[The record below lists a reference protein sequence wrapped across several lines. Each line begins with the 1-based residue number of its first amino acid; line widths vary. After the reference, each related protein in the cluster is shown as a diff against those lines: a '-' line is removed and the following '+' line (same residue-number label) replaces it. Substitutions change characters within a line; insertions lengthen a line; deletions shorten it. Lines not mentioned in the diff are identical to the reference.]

1 MKKSKANKNEL
12 TRAEKKKLLRK
23 RSLGDLVRNMFTSD
37 YDIKLDES
45 VANMR
50 KSTYRIYSFMNKE
63 HEELI
68 PLSINNAIP
77 NLILVLLTDG
87 NKILPKMLIRS
98 NINYYL
104 NLAKMAYDTNDH
116 NTVILI
122 RAALSHSVME
132 RINIKRTR
140 KYNDYMKLFEEKY
153 GSFQNSHKVHL
164 NDMIKNVNPTNYLP
178 SVMILTIHIK
188 KLMAYQKEYIRNR
201 RSFGEVPSSIT
212 TTLENLT
219 NVKNT
224 YLQTYAHSYDTLV
237 NLYTEDPKKNNV
249 MQMLEGKN
257 IDVKLFKLANIIN
270 KN

>member
-1 MKKSKANKNEL
+1 MKKNKANKNEL
-12 TRAEKKKLLRK
+12 TRAEKKKLLRR

-104 NLAKMAYDTNDH
+104 NLAKMAYDTHDH

-122 RAALSHSVME
+122 RAALLHSVME

-164 NDMIKNVNPTNYLP
+164 NDMVKNVNPSNYLP
-178 SVMILTIHIK
+178 SVMILMIHIK
-188 KLMAYQKEYIRNR
+188 KLMAYQKEYMRNR
-201 RSFGEVPSSIT
+201 RSFGEIPSSIT

-219 NVKNT
+219 NVKNA

-237 NLYTEDPKKNNV
+237 NLYTEDPMKNNV
-249 MQMLEGKN
+249 MQMIEGTN
-257 IDVKLFKLANIIN
+257 IDVKLFKLVNIIN

>member
-1 MKKSKANKNEL
+1 MKKSKSSNEL
-12 TRAEKKKLLRK
+12 SRAEKKKLLRR

-122 RAALSHSVME
+122 RAALSHSIMT
-132 RINIKRTR
+132 RLNIKQSR

-153 GSFQNSHKVHL
+153 GSFQNSHKIHL
-164 NDMIKNVNPTNYLP
+164 NDMVKNVNPSNYLP
-178 SVMILTIHIK
+178 SVMILMIHIK
-188 KLMAYQKEYIRNR
+188 KLMAYQKEYMRNR
-201 RSFGEVPSSIT
+201 RSFGEVPKTIT
-212 TTLENLT
+212 NTLENLT

-237 NLYTEDPKKNNV
+237 NLYTEDPMKNNV

-257 IDVKLFKLANIIN
+257 IDVKLFKLVNIIN

>member
-1 MKKSKANKNEL
+1 MKKSKSSNEL
-12 TRAEKKKLLRK
+12 SRAEKKKLLRR

-63 HEELI
+63 REELI

-122 RAALSHSVME
+122 QAALSHSLME

-164 NDMIKNVNPTNYLP
+164 NDMVKNVNPSNYLP
-178 SVMILTIHIK
+178 SVMILMIHIK
-188 KLMAYQKEYIRNR
+188 KLMAYQKEYMRNR
-201 RSFGEVPSSIT
+201 RSFGEVPKTIT
-212 TTLENLT
+212 KTLENLT

-237 NLYTEDPKKNNV
+237 NLYTEDPMKNNV

-257 IDVKLFKLANIIN
+257 IDVKLFKLVNIIN

>member
-1 MKKSKANKNEL
+1 MKKSKSSNEL
-12 TRAEKKKLLRK
+12 SRAEKKKLLRR

-63 HEELI
+63 REELI

-104 NLAKMAYDTNDH
+104 NLAKMAYDTHDH

-122 RAALSHSVME
+122 RAALLHSVME

-164 NDMIKNVNPTNYLP
+164 NDMVKNVNPSNYLP
-178 SVMILTIHIK
+178 SVMILMIHIK
-188 KLMAYQKEYIRNR
+188 KLMAYQKEYMRNR
-201 RSFGEVPSSIT
+201 RSFGEIPSSIT

-219 NVKNT
+219 NVKNA

-237 NLYTEDPKKNNV
+237 NLYTEDPMKNNV

-257 IDVKLFKLANIIN
+257 IDVKLFKLVNIIN

>member
-1 MKKSKANKNEL
+1 MKKSKSKDEL
-12 TRAEKKKLLRK
+12 TIAQKKKLLRR
-23 RSLGDLVRNMFTSD
+23 RSLGDLVRTMFTSD

-63 HEELI
+63 HEDLI

-87 NKILPKMLIRS
+87 SKILPKLLIRS

-122 RAALSHSVME
+122 RAALLHTAIE
-132 RINIKRTR
+132 RLNIKRSR
-140 KYNDYMKLFEEKY
+140 KFNEYMKLFEEKY
-153 GSFQNSHKVHL
+153 GSFQNSHKIHL
-164 NDMIKNVNPTNYLP
+164 NDMIKNINPSSYLP
-178 SVMILTIHIK
+178 SVMILMIHIK
-188 KLMAYQKEYIRNR
+188 KLMAYEKEYVRNR
-201 RSFGEVPSSIT
+201 RSFGEVPLSIT

-224 YLQTYAHSYDTLV
+224 YLQTYEHSYDTLV
-237 NLYTEDPKKNNV
+237 NLYTEDPMENNV
-249 MQMLEGKN
+249 MQMLEGKG
-257 IDVKLFKLANIIN
+257 IDVKLFKLVNIIN
-270 KN
+270 KT